1 MKCSRI
7 GREQSF
13 TTTIDEPPGHK
24 GRVTLEESGMS
35 ERAKRLSRRN
45 FLLTVG
51 AGGVAS
57 AAAVVAT
64 KNPISAESKDKRA
77 TRGYHASEHVN
88 NYYRT
93 TKV

>member
-1 MKCSRI
+1 
-7 GREQSF
+7 
-13 TTTIDEPPGHK
+13 
-24 GRVTLEESGMS
+24 MS
-35 ERAKRLSRRN
+35 DRTQRLSRRN

-51 AGGVAS
+51 VGGAAT

-64 KNPISAESKDKRA
+64 KSSPSASTQGKDKRA

>member
-1 MKCSRI
+1 M
-7 GREQSF
+7 
-13 TTTIDEPPGHK
+13 T
-24 GRVTLEESGMS
+24 

-51 AGGVAS
+51 AGGVAT

-64 KNPISAESKDKRA
+64 QKSAPEAASSKDKRA
-77 TRGYHASEHVN
+77 TRGYQASEHVG

>member
-1 MKCSRI
+1 MN
-7 GREQSF
+7 
-13 TTTIDEPPGHK
+13 
-24 GRVTLEESGMS
+24 

-51 AGGVAS
+51 AGS
-57 AAAVVAT
+57 AATAAGIVAT
-64 KNPISAESKDKRA
+64 KAGSSKPATDGEKRA
-77 TRGYHASEHVN
+77 TRGYHASEHIN